1 MAFEMASNLLL
12 ELSIIMLIFLGWQ
25 FAVAE
30 FVGAPLMVAV
40 LVMLFRRFLHREMLD
55 EAKQQADR
63 GIAGRMEGHAAMDM
77 SMRGGGSL
85 LSRLTS
91 REGLTAVSHYFV
103 MNWASVW
110 TDVVG
115 GLPIAGALAA
125 WHPSIF
131 GSRSF

>member
-1 MAFEMASNLLL
+1 
-12 ELSIIMLIFLGWQ
+12 
-25 FAVAE
+25 V
-30 FVGAPLMVAV
+30 
-40 LVMLFRRFLHREMLD
+40 
-55 EAKQQADR
+55 
-63 GIAGRMEGHAAMDM
+63 
-77 SMRGGGSL
+77 
-85 LSRLTS
+85 TS
-91 REGLTAVSHYFV
+91 PEGLTAVSHYFV